1 MAVAMPGVGSQ
12 YASANFDSKGQAFD
26 GSKTYRL
33 RVPANVPVKDF
44 WSVVLYDTQTRS
56 LLQTDQRFP
65 SLSSNAKPK
74 VNADGTVDVYFAPV
88 KPQGAANWVQ
98 TVPGKSWFTIFRLY
112 GPLKPWFDQSWKL
125 PDIERQ
131 D

>member
-1 MAVAMPGVGSQ
+1 VGSQ
-12 YASANFDSKGQAFD
+12 YASANYDDKGRPFD
-26 GSKTYRL
+26 GGKTYRL

-56 LLQTDQRFP
+56 MLQTDQRFP
-65 SLSSNAKPK
+65 SLSSERGLQK
-74 VNADGTVDVYFAPV
+74 NADGSVDLYFAP
-88 KPQGAANWVQ
+88 KAPKGHEQNWIQ

-125 PDIERQ
+125 NDIEQ
-131 D
+131 VD